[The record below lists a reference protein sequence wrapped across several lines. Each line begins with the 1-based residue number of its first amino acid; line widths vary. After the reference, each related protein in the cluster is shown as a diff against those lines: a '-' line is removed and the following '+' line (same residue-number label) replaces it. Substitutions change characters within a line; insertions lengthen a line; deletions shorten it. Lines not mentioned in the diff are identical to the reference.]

1 MAVRPPAMEDAELLS
16 LLKKNKSRYWES
28 WMRRA
33 GPENFVGRRWAM
45 QQIAAELQVR
55 ETIGREDLERIL
67 AEAEAH
73 AKPVV
78 A

>member
-1 MAVRPPAMEDAELLS
+1 
-16 LLKKNKSRYWES
+16 
-28 WMRRA
+28 
-33 GPENFVGRRWAM
+33 M
-45 QQIAAELQVR
+45 QQIAAELQVGG
-55 ETIGREDLERIL
+55 TIGREDLERIL